1 MEREKNF
8 MNSKPEKN
16 ATMTQTINWKRVI
29 PVYREWISSFV
40 LVTLASRFPLDDAMS
55 EVNCSSCFFT
65 AAYFFSR
72 FSSNSFPLLFD
83 RVSFFSW
90 SCIAKYAAFYCSG
103 VTRRETENEE

>member
-16 ATMTQTINWKRVI
+16 ATTIQTINWKRVI

-90 SCIAKYAAFYCSG
+90 SCIAKYAAFY
-103 VTRRETENEE
+103 